1 MMPFLYYTSFPINQS
16 FLLQVDKEK
25 MMLLSEKERKV
36 TIHNT
41 SVLVAR
47 SEDKVQSTVS
57 RAKKLNSTISAI
69 PLDWLV
75 YEELS
80 RLYYSVQIRSVAVLS
95 SVAVA
100 LVGGSCLS
108 YDHSCLRLK
117 SSRKRKGRW
126 IFGGL
131 WICGRVVRALSLGSK
146 GPEFDPSMRLS
157 VVKIANHC

>member
-1 MMPFLYYTSFPINQS
+1 
-16 FLLQVDKEK
+16 
-25 MMLLSEKERKV
+25 MLLSEKERKV

-47 SEDKVQSTVS
+47 SEDKIQSTVS

-69 PLDWLV
+69 PLDWLA

-117 SSRKRKGRW
+117 SSRQRKGK
-126 IFGGL
+126 
-131 WICGRVVRALSLGSK
+131 VR
-146 GPEFDPSMRLS
+146 
-157 VVKIANHC
+157 IIYY

>member
-1 MMPFLYYTSFPINQS
+1 
-16 FLLQVDKEK
+16 

-57 RAKKLNSTISAI
+57 CAKKLNSTISAI
-69 PLDWLV
+69 PLDWLA

-80 RLYYSVQIRSVAVLS
+80 RLYYSVQIRSVTVLS

-117 SSRKRKGRW
+117 SSRQRKGK
-126 IFGGL
+126 
-131 WICGRVVRALSLGSK
+131 VRIMYLLMILNLYQNFSTNHISCLLYTS
-146 GPEFDPSMRLS
+146 PSPRDKRQSRMPS
-157 VVKIANHC
+157 SA